1 MKNIVKVLGII
12 LGLLLLSIIL
22 IPILFKGKIVGIIKE
37 QANQNVQATISFND
51 DISLGLIS
59 SFPHLSLGVKDIRVV
74 GKNEFEGDTLFAA
87 KEFTANLDLMS
98 IIKGEPIGIRKIF
111 LDEARIHAII
121 LPGGKAN
128 WDISLPDSNAT
139 EPADTSNSA
148 FHIKLK
154 KLEMKNAHI
163 VYDDQ
168 DGKIF
173 SELSGMDYVLEGD
186 FTEQLFVLKN
196 KLSIQEFTAGMDG
209 ISYLNKVKATAE
221 ADIDANMNDFSF
233 VFKENTCT
241 LNALEIGFDGKFQM
255 TDTDMIMDIK
265 YGVKKNE
272 LKQFLSLIPAIYS
285 GSFADLQ
292 SKGNL
297 SLSGFVKGVYNDT
310 QMPAF
315 GLNIGIQDGWFKYP
329 ALPAPVENMQMDLAI
344 SNPDGE
350 PDHTLVQLNKMHI
363 EIEKDPFDARLIVKT
378 PVSDPDLD
386 ASLKGRLNLANVLK
400 IMPLDGM
407 KLAGLIEADMQAKGK
422 LSAIEKQAFNEFYA
436 AGSIRA
442 NSVHVETK
450 DLPAPFDMSNAGL
463 EFSPS
468 IVKLSSFDATLGNSD
483 FHMNGDLQNFFA
495 YYLGKGV
502 LKGKLNFSS
511 NLLDANKFLSSDTSS
526 ATSTEDT
533 AAMAVV
539 EIPSNIDFTL
549 NSSIKQLL
557 YTNMEISNFKGTV
570 LVADSKLNFKQ
581 VSLNTLGSTMKM
593 DGYYETS
600 NPKKPTVEMDFGI
613 IDLDI
618 QKAFKT
624 FNTVQKLA
632 PAAENISGLFSTNLH
647 FSSPL
652 TQHMQPVLQAVTANG
667 LLSIPNA
674 TFSNNKSLQKLADLL
689 KKPEY
694 KEFSL
699 DKAKIAYEVKD
710 GRVYTKDFDVKIGGK
725 KMIMKGST
733 GLDQTIDYTGNVNI
747 PRKDLGAANSA
758 MEAALSSLN
767 AQGGTNIK
775 MNEELPVQVKF
786 GGTFLA
792 PTISTNIGD
801 LAKQQASSLGNQVKD
816 ELLNKKKEMEAKAKA
831 EAEKKINEAKAE
843 AERIKNEAEAKLN
856 AEKERLKKEAE
867 EKAKAE
873 SEKLKNKAKEEAKKK
888 LKGLF

>member
-1 MKNIVKVLGII
+1 MKNIIKGLGII
-12 LGLLLLSIIL
+12 LVLLVLALLL
-22 IPILFKGKIVGIIKE
+22 IPVLFKGKIVGLIKE
-37 QANQNVQATISFND
+37 QANKQVQATISFND

-59 SFPHLSLGVKDIRVV
+59 SFPNLSLGVKDISVV

-98 IIKGEPIGIRKIF
+98 IIQGEPIGVRKIF
-111 LDEARIHAII
+111 LDEARVHAIV

-128 WDISLPDSNAT
+128 WDISLPDSSASKT
-139 EPADTSNSA
+139 TDTSATA

-154 KLEMKNAHI
+154 KLELKNAHI
-163 VYDDQ
+163 IYDDQ

-186 FTEQLFVLKN
+186 FTEKLFVLKN
-196 KLSIQEFTAGMDG
+196 KLSIQELTAGMDG
-209 ISYLNKVKATAE
+209 ISYLSKVKATAD
-221 ADIDANMNDFSF
+221 ADIDANMNEFSF
-233 VFKENTCT
+233 VFKDNTCT
-241 LNALEIGFDGKFQM
+241 LNALEIGFNGMFQM
-255 TDTDMIMDIK
+255 KEDDMIMDIK

-272 LKQFLSLIPAIYS
+272 LKQFLSLVPAIYS

-297 SLSGFVKGVYNDT
+297 SLSGFVKGIFNDK

-350 PDHTLVQLNKMHI
+350 PDHTLIQLNKMHI
-363 EIEKDPFDARLIVKT
+363 EIEKDPFDARLVVKT
-378 PVSDPDLD
+378 PISDPDLD
-386 ASLKGRLNLANVLK
+386 AALKGRLNLGNVLK
-400 IMPLDGM
+400 IVPLEGM
-407 KLAGLIEADMQAKGK
+407 KLAGIIDADMEAKGK

-436 AGSIRA
+436 GGSIRA

-468 IVKLSSFDATLGNSD
+468 IVKLSAFDATLGKSD
-483 FHMNGDLQNFFA
+483 FHMNGELQNFFA
-495 YYLGKGV
+495 YYLGKGI
-502 LKGKLNFSS
+502 LKGKLNFKSQ
-511 NLLDANKFLSSDTSS
+511 LLDANQFLSSDTTESNS
-526 ATSTEDT
+526 KEDT
-533 AAMAVV
+533 SAMAVV

-570 LVADSKLNFKQ
+570 MVAESKLNFKQ
-581 VSLNTLGSTMKM
+581 VVLNTLGSTMKM

-600 NPKKPTVEMDFGI
+600 NPKKPTVEMDFSI
-613 IDLDI
+613 ADLDI

-667 LLSIPNA
+667 LLSIPSA
-674 TFSNNKSLQKLADLL
+674 KLSSNKSLQQLADLL

-699 DKAKIAYEVKD
+699 DRAKIIYEVKD
-710 GRVYTKDFDVKIGGK
+710 GRVYTKDFDVKVGNK
-725 KMIMKGST
+725 KMVMKGST
-733 GLDQTIDYTGNVNI
+733 GLDQTIEYTGNINV

-775 MNEELPVQVKF
+775 LNEELPVQVKF

-792 PTISTNIGD
+792 PTISTNIGE
-801 LAKQQASSLGNQVKD
+801 LAKQQASSLGAQVKD
-816 ELLNKKKEMEAKAKA
+816 ELLNKKKELEAKAKA
-831 EAEKKINEAKAE
+831 EAEKKLNDAKAE
-843 AERIKNEAEAKLN
+843 AERLKNETEAKLK